1 MCKSSGAISEYLYG
15 KTLVVFATQS
25 YVPSEESEP
34 VSYLVPIVEKRLDSS
49 LAKSVNAV
57 VQEFRV
63 DT

>member
-15 KTLVVFATQS
+15 KTLVVYATQS
-25 YVPSEESEP
+25 YVTSEGSEP
-34 VSYLVPIVEKRLDSS
+34 VSYPVPIVEKRLDSS